1 MIIHRLIY
9 IVGGCTHTQRHLRDL
24 CSYNPVTGEWTT
36 LKPMKY
42 PRSQF
47 GLVVLDNSL
56 YVIGGS
62 SKHAEVLKSVEKYSF
77 DEDKWTE
84 VACMSVGRANPA
96 VGAVDGKIYC
106 IGGDHSLEQNFFR
119 AQVNKIRLY
128 VRSIRFILFSK
139 LNDE

>member
-1 MIIHRLIY
+1 
-9 IVGGCTHTQRHLRDL
+9 
-24 CSYNPVTGEWTT
+24 
-36 LKPMKY
+36 MKY

-119 AQVNKIRLY
+119 AQVNSELLY
-128 VRSIRFILFSK
+128 DFKFK
-139 LNDE
+139 